1 MFAFHTNCRGVLHTP
16 ECTHLSMRMF
26 SGRMRYAPTLAFAS
40 LHSINENTQ
49 KMKPTQMY
57 VRLDGLRFYARH
69 GVLPQET
76 KVGAEFTVDLRLA
89 ADFSCA
95 AEMDELEGTLNYAE
109 VFERV
114 KAEMEISSKL
124 LEHVA
129 YRIARRLL
137 HDFPALTEVQIGVYK
152 QRRVGVE
159 AVYRR

>member
-1 MFAFHTNCRGVLHTP
+1 
-16 ECTHLSMRMF
+16 
-26 SGRMRYAPTLAFAS
+26 
-40 LHSINENTQ
+40 
-49 KMKPTQMY
+49 MKPTQMY

-114 KAEMEISSKL
+114 KAEMEISSKCKSVSISRIRRWAPMPEESGLRRCIGGNL
-124 LEHVA
+124 LFCNA
-129 YRIARRLL
+129 
-137 HDFPALTEVQIGVYK
+137 DF
-152 QRRVGVE
+152 
-159 AVYRR
+159 

>member
-1 MFAFHTNCRGVLHTP
+1 MHFTQ
-16 ECTHLSMRMF
+16 
-26 SGRMRYAPTLAFAS
+26 LAFAP
-40 LHSINENTQ
+40 LRSINENIQ

-95 AEMDELEGTLNYAE
+95 AETDELEGTLNYAE

-152 QRRVGVE
+152 QNPPMGADARRVGVE

>member
-1 MFAFHTNCRGVLHTP
+1 MHFTQ
-16 ECTHLSMRMF
+16 
-26 SGRMRYAPTLAFAS
+26 LAFAS
-40 LHSINENTQ
+40 LRSINENTQ

-95 AEMDELEGTLNYAE
+95 AETDELEGTLNYAE

-114 KAEMEISSKL
+114 KAEMEIPSKL

-152 QRRVGVE
+152 QNPPMGADARRVGVE